1 MQENALEE
9 ESKIQVWRNLLF
21 KISAVDIEK

>member
-9 ESKIQVWRNLLF
+9 ESKIHVWRNLLF